1 MKRVRLGYHGPVTW
15 RRRILVAVVAFAGA
29 ALLTYVGANA
39 GTAAGSGPCPHQAD
53 ATASASLQERAV
65 LCLVNRARTGR
76 GLEPLA
82 APRSLARAADHKSAD
97 ILRCD
102 EFSHEACGREFTYWI
117 ERSGYGGCS
126 WGENIAYAS
135 GTYATPRTIFGLWMH
150 SPGHRRNILGRF
162 TDIGI
167 GLRVGTLEGNGG
179 AHIWTQEF
187 GSRDC

>member
-1 MKRVRLGYHGPVTW
+1 MTW
-15 RRRILVAVVAFAGA
+15 RRRIPIAVVAFAGA

-39 GTAAGSGPCPHQAD
+39 GTAASSQPCPRQGD
-53 ATASASLQERAV
+53 ATAPSSLQERAV
-65 LCLVNRARTGR
+65 LCLVNRARAAR

-82 APRSLARAADHKSAD
+82 APRSLARAADRKSAD

-117 ERSGYGGCS
+117 ERSGYGGCG
-126 WGENIAYAS
+126 WAENIAYAS
-135 GTYATPRTIFGLWMH
+135 GAYATPRTVFGLWMH
-150 SPGHRRNILGRF
+150 SAGHRRNILGRF

-179 AHIWTQEF
+179 AHVWTQEF